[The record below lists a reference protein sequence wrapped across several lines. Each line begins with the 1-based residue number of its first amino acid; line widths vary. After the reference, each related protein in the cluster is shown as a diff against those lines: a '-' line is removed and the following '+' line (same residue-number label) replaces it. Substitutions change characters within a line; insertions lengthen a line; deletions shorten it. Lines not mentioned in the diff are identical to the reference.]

1 MHPWLSTLSHRL
13 LALTQP
19 WRDFAKPGPRLVDEF
34 ECALAVMLA
43 IAFAHGIGASNVAWA
58 AYSAYMVMRGHVR
71 DTLLRGS
78 LRIVGTGVGALLAV
92 GLVPLVIGNVISCV
106 AACAIVGGVTLYLSL
121 IGKRSYAWLFL
132 GLTFEM
138 ILLDKLERPSEAID
152 GFALT
157 RFLEVVAG
165 TAAGLVVS
173 AMSTWTVRRRWP
185 AARVAAGVGLG
196 WQPNA
201 VRHAAQ
207 GAVALAALP
216 LLWAWFKIPE
226 LAQGSITIMAS
237 MLVPVTSLAGSA
249 LVPVSRRLVYRAIGC
264 LSGSLVAAVALLVA
278 KPFAAMLV
286 AATFAGVMIGRH
298 VENSGSRIAYAGTQ
312 FVLALLV
319 VLVPDSFANADIE
332 PAIERLIGI
341 LMGLVVLEP
350 VLVIWHLVAPRFIAA
365 DDASGKVSP
374 RR

>member
-1 MHPWLSTLSHRL
+1 
-13 LALTQP
+13 
-19 WRDFAKPGPRLVDEF
+19 
-34 ECALAVMLA
+34 MLA

-58 AYSAYMVMRGHVR
+58 AYSGYMVMRRHVR

-78 LRIVGTGVGALLAV
+78 LRIVGTGIGALLAV
-92 GLVPLVIGNVISCV
+92 SLVPLVVGHVVTCI
-106 AACAIVGGVTLYLSL
+106 AASALVGGVTLYLSL

-138 ILLDKLERPSEAID
+138 ILLDKLERPREAID

-165 TAAGLVVS
+165 TAAGLIVS
-173 AMSTWTVRRRWP
+173 AVSTWTVRRRWP
-185 AARVAAGVGLG
+185 AVRVAAGVGLG

-201 VRHAAQ
+201 IRHAAQ
-207 GAVALAALP
+207 GAVALGALP
-216 LLWAWFKIPE
+216 LLWAWFRIPE

-249 LVPVSRRLVYRAIGC
+249 WVPVSRRLVYRAIGC
-264 LSGSLVAAVALLVA
+264 LSGSLIAAAALLVA
-278 KPFAAMLV
+278 KPFAALLI
-286 AATFAGVMIGRH
+286 AATFIGIMVGRH
-298 VENSGSRIAYAGTQ
+298 VENSGSRLAYAGTQ

-332 PAIERLIGI
+332 PAIARLVGI
-341 LMGLVVLEP
+341 LMGLMVLEP
-350 VLVIWHLVAPRFIAA
+350 VLLIWHLLSPRFIAS
-365 DDASGKVSP
+365 DRP
-374 RR
+374 